1 MSGIEAQTA
10 GMRIV
15 VLGAGSI
22 GCYVGG
28 ALAAAGADVVLVG
41 RARMQARILAHGLIL
56 TDATGAAATLAADRV
71 QFTQDPSVLASADLV
86 LVTVKSADT
95 DTAAAL
101 VTRHASAEALVLSLQ
116 NGVGNVERLRVRA
129 PGDAAG
135 PHVLAGMVPFNV
147 VQLDGGR
154 LHRGT
159 AGELMVEAS
168 PRLAPWLP
176 LFARARLPL
185 QERANF
191 TAIQW
196 GKLLINLNNG
206 INALAGIPLQQQFSQ
221 RGYRRCLAALIDEG
235 RTILEAAGIHPAK
248 VVKLGPRML
257 PHVLRLPDFLF
268 RRVAAPMLKI
278 DPEARS
284 SMWEDLEAGRRTEV
298 DYLNG
303 AIVTVAER
311 IGRGAPC
318 NARMVAL
325 IRAAEQGARAPID
338 GDRLYR
344 MLTRAG

>member
-1 MSGIEAQTA
+1 MP

-41 RARMQARILAHGLIL
+41 RARMQARICAHGLNL
-56 TDATGAAATLAADRV
+56 TDAAGTAATLAADRV
-71 QFTQDPSVLASADLV
+71 QFTQDASVLARADLV

-95 DTAAAL
+95 DAAAAL
-101 VTRHASAEALVLSLQ
+101 IAQHVRAEALVLSLQ
-116 NGVGNVERLRVRA
+116 NGVGNVECLRTHSAVGKAA
-129 PGDAAG
+129 PE
-135 PHVLAGMVPFNV
+135 VLAGMVPFNV

-176 LFARARLPL
+176 LFGQARLPL
-185 QERANF
+185 QERADF
-191 TAIQW
+191 SAVQW

-235 RTILEAAGIHPAK
+235 RSILEAAGIHPAK

-257 PHVLRLPDFLF
+257 PHVLRLPDGLF
-268 RRVAAPMLKI
+268 RRVAAPMLRI

-303 AIVTVAER
+303 AIVALAER
-311 IGRGAPC
+311 IGRRAPRS
-318 NARMVAL
+318 ARMVGL
-325 IRAAEQGARAPID
+325 IRAAEQGARAPIG
-338 GDRLYR
+338 GDQLYR
-344 MLTRAG
+344 LLNQVY